1 MIILKSRQ
9 EIERIR
15 KASVVV
21 ADVLEYIRSMIQP
34 GVTTE
39 LLDVAAERFIRSA
52 GAEPAFKG
60 YRGYTKTLCT
70 SLNNEIVHGIPS
82 EKVCLRQGDI
92 ISIDVGAIVDGFY
105 GDAAATFPVG
115 RISSTA
121 ERLIQTTE
129 QALAHGIEKARPGNH
144 LYDVSH
150 AIQTFVESR
159 GYSVVKDFVGHGI
172 GRNLHEDPQIPNFGN
187 KGQGPRLKAGM
198 VLAIEPMVNTGGSA
212 TVVKDDHWTAVTADG
227 SLSAHFEHTV
237 AITPEGPWTLTSK

>member
-39 LLDVAAERFIRSA
+39 SLDVAAERFIRSA